1 MVEYWTENSSVGGSN
16 PPLGTEYSFIQMSIL
31 LIINNMKQSSK
42 TELLNR
48 LNNKLSGFC
57 KTNSFS
63 LIYSKDAVKY
73 LEILY
78 KEGRVNSYKKVN
90 NRLIAVA
97 NVYPNSF
104 KDKVLFEKAKNKPV
118 LRYQDIIK
126 IKSSL
131 KTIYFHTNRGPKTLE
146 QLKKERLGGVPIF
159 YI

>member
-1 MVEYWTENSSVGGSN
+1 
-16 PPLGTEYSFIQMSIL
+16 
-31 LIINNMKQSSK
+31 MKQSSK

-78 KEGRVNSYKKVN
+78 KEGRILSYKRVGN
-90 NRLIAVA
+90 MLEATA

-104 KDKVLFEKAKNKPV
+104 KDKVLFEKTKDKPSF
-118 LRYQDIIK
+118 RYEDVVK

-131 KTIYFHTNRGPKTLE
+131 KTLYFHTNKGPKTLE
-146 QLKKERLGGVPIF
+146 EVKKERLGGVPIF

>member
-1 MVEYWTENSSVGGSN
+1 
-16 PPLGTEYSFIQMSIL
+16 
-31 LIINNMKQSSK
+31 MKQASK

-57 KTNSFS
+57 KTDTFS

-78 KEGRVNSYKKVN
+78 KEGRVNSFKRVN
-90 NRLIAVA
+90 NLLVATA

-104 KDKVLFEKAKNKPV
+104 EDKVLFEKTKNRPT
-118 LRYQDIIK
+118 LRYQDIVK

-146 QLKKERLGGVPIF
+146 QLKKEQLGGVPIF

>member
-1 MVEYWTENSSVGGSN
+1 
-16 PPLGTEYSFIQMSIL
+16 
-31 LIINNMKQSSK
+31 MKQSSK

-57 KTNSFS
+57 KTDSFS
-63 LIYSKDAVKY
+63 LIYSRDAAKY

-78 KEGRVNSYKKVN
+78 KEGRVNSFKKVN
-90 NRLIAVA
+90 NMLVATA

-104 KDKVLFEKAKNKPV
+104 QDKVLFEKVKNRPT
-118 LRYQDIIK
+118 LRYQDIVK
-126 IKSSL
+126 LKSSL

-146 QLKKERLGGVPIF
+146 QLKQEQLGGVPIF

>member
-1 MVEYWTENSSVGGSN
+1 
-16 PPLGTEYSFIQMSIL
+16 
-31 LIINNMKQSSK
+31 MKQSSK

-57 KTNSFS
+57 KTDSFS
-63 LIYSKDAVKY
+63 LIYSRDAAKY

-78 KEGRVNSYKKVN
+78 KEGRVNSFKKVN
-90 NRLIAVA
+90 NMLIATA

-104 KDKVLFEKAKNKPV
+104 QDKVLFEKVKNRPT
-118 LRYQDIIK
+118 LRYQDIVK
-126 IKSSL
+126 LKSSL

-146 QLKKERLGGVPIF
+146 QLKQEQLGGVPIF